1 MNMTGSHRPLHSRAR
16 LGVLIAAS
24 LLLGA
29 CDPLSVTLLS
39 AGASSGLSTQ
49 LGGINYRTFADSLL
63 RVKQAT
69 LAALDKMKIQVV
81 GIDKTDAGE
90 TIRAKM
96 QDRTI
101 EVELESLTHSA
112 TRVRAVARGEFYLVD
127 SATSMEILQQ
137 TEKAL

>member
-1 MNMTGSHRPLHSRAR
+1 MKARECRRSPLAAAR
-16 LGVLIAAS
+16 IGVAFAAS
-24 LLLGA
+24 LLLGG

-39 AGASSGLSTQ
+39 AGASSGISTQ
-49 LGGINYRTFADSLL
+49 LGGINYRTFADTMT

-81 GIDKTDAGE
+81 GIDKTDNGE

-96 QDRTI
+96 RDRTI
-101 EVELESLTHSA
+101 EVEIESLTHTA
-112 TRVRAVARGEFYLVD
+112 TRVRAVARGDFYLVD

-137 TEKAL
+137 TEKAH